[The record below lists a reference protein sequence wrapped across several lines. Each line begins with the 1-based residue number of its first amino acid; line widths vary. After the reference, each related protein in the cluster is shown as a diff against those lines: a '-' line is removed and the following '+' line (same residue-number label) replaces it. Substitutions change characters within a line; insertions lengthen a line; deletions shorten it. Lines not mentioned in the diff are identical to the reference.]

1 MSQETEICKND
12 QAFYPLTNYCN
23 TNKDDVLCK
32 DIKDAQQLYGNAKFY
47 YLAGQFSGSL
57 VSYSCAAVLLN
68 SIIHHLQQKN
78 SHQDLVNAASQ
89 ILQCC
94 LEAVNVL
101 QPKVLSQKSDGKD
114 DEEKRDWEKICTKI
128 KPLVFSKGSV
138 DCLFFSGVA
147 GMNREKKLFKTS
159 LVYPL
164 IYPNLYPKASKG
176 ILLYGPPGTGKT
188 YIAKAAV
195 NELQKQDKSV
205 GVLFFAPS
213 PGELKG
219 KYVGET
225 EKRIEEIF
233 NCASRAACESELG
246 CHDKKKYQAIIFMD
260 EFDAIAQDRSDDP
273 TGLAANSVNTLLQ
286 MMDGINS
293 KPNVAVIAATNFPW
307 KLDGAVLR
315 RFDTQILIGLP
326 SASDIRE
333 VMNIEMKKVI
343 KFKPEKLITWCE
355 GQKQVKDKTED
366 TVLSCDFECVEEIP
380 EDLST
385 QSPYN
390 QVQIDYYN
398 DKEYMSGL
406 VQYMFEKNFS
416 NSDVSR
422 FMKTAQVNSGELSVK
437 SNLFYKAS
445 MIGDFTQEIY
455 ISSLTKIKDEQKAI
469 EESINLLKSFVEGS
483 VDQNTQFYQV
493 EPPDILRI
501 EYNGYY
507 YYNIKA
513 LLYKDNK
520 ILVDHPLIKDIYIK
534 VHKKG
539 QTNDGMGDLN
549 VREYK
554 KNVLGVELYEQEEL
568 VSPGD
573 LSFIQKKETEKTET
587 IPVDIIISFDFYIKQ
602 KSTDDSKKLL
612 PYSTELINK
621 IVIPMYNAGN
631 TVFEKMNE
639 LNKQSGRL
647 DTDDDELGDD
657 DNKDAQEGPPLGDL
671 WFNDSFRTEII
682 PDVKKFKDKESGKTK
697 PILFDL
703 PLEVAAES
711 SIITEFLET
720 IQKDYETN
728 IVNKTSEDF
737 YFKFCNFDFYNYL
750 LLFYVINK
758 QLELESATKIQ
769 KVFRGFVTRN
779 KKQDGE
785 EYQNGGAL
793 PPNIIDTKNKNNF
806 VDFYVESLEVKNNI
820 SIIENLHKENNIF
833 QELEPITI
841 KKNVDGSELNI
852 IYNKGIDTCYIKLTD
867 FKNLIKSFKDYNDR
881 LNLFGEFNEDNLKDF
896 WIAINSNLFKIIFRN
911 VLDNKNLTQLTQKQD
926 YTFPEYIK
934 VKDGGKTFTD
944 VKQRI
949 IQLLINDILKFKSL
963 TEIVYKNDKAKTIG
977 SNAYIGQFLKKIYHT
992 YGIQDDTKK
1001 FYLNLLNLVV
1011 ERVYNNV
1018 NFCETGG
1025 ERFRFIGRGGDNI
1038 TIDETILSDTPDENV
1053 VLHGGKK
1060 KFRLTSKK
1068 NAPKISKKI
1077 SKKKGKPSRKQIK
1090 SQMNKTKRLNKNINN
1105 ENNDKINIE
1114 QKGGAEETYIKF
1126 TKAIISLEPAVTK
1139 AIINKSI
1146 FIATQ
1151 FDYSVISG
1159 KLLYNSALAGIFY
1172 SAKDLF
1178 STTNKD
1184 IKSEQNILEL
1194 QKKNQYLPLVFKKIE
1209 SIGFLTDDTQKDKTL
1224 DDKNIKDI
1232 NISWSQSESGVFSRA
1247 FWEGIVGSIA
1257 SGMTTQSDTNKAN
1270 IGVPILMGIITQ
1282 MISEYTQNDINL
1294 APVLLGILLAS
1305 NIITTTK
1312 DIIGMDYSKEEILN
1326 SIELTTIFNL
1336 ITEIGNI
1343 ELDEDIS
1350 NKSVHQVFNDAI
1362 TKALKKITWWQST
1375 VTSFF
1380 TEFKTKLHSSKSSP
1394 AEIKKYDK
1402 SKLNIDSEI
1411 KKKLTNLNIPIQSF
1425 SYAAT
1430 IVKTTYDK
1438 ETGRQL
1444 QLYDT
1449 DKEALLKELR
1459 TKK

>member
-78 SHQDLVNAASQ
+78 SHQDLVNATSQ

-128 KPLVFSKGSV
+128 KPLVFSKGSD

-445 MIGDFTQEIY
+445 MIEDFTQEIY

-469 EESINLLKSFVEGS
+469 ENSINLLKSFVKGS
-483 VDQNTQFYQV
+483 VDNREFYQV

-539 QTNDGMGDLN
+539 KTYDEDMNDLN
-549 VREYK
+549 VEEYK
-554 KNVLGVELYEQEEL
+554 KNVLGVVYEYKRT
-568 VSPGD
+568 VFGS
-573 LSFIQKKETEKTET
+573 SEKNTKT

-639 LNKQSGRL
+639 LNKQRGRL
-647 DTDDDELGDD
+647 DTGEDEIQQG
-657 DNKDAQEGPPLGDL
+657 PLGDL
-671 WFNDSFRTEII
+671 WFNRYFGTERI
-682 PDVKKFKDKESGKTK
+682 PDVKTFKDKESGKTK

-703 PLEVAAES
+703 PLEVEAES
-711 SIITEFLET
+711 SIITKFLET

-728 IVNKTSEDF
+728 IDYETSEDF

-758 QLELESATKIQ
+758 QQQLELESARKNQ
-769 KVFRGFVTRN
+769 GGQEEKN
-779 KKQDGE
+779 EE
-785 EYQNGGAL
+785 EYQNDGAL
-793 PPNIIDTKNKNNF
+793 PPNIINTEHKNNF

-820 SIIENLHKENNIF
+820 SIIEILHE
-833 QELEPITI
+833 ELEPITI

-867 FKNLIKSFKDYNDR
+867 FKNLIKSFKVYNDK
-881 LNLFGEFNEDNLKDF
+881 LKLFGEINEYNLKDF

-963 TEIVYKNDKAKTIG
+963 TEIVYKNDNNNKLAES
-977 SNAYIGQFLKKIYHT
+977 SNYIFDFITSIFETQG
-992 YGIQDDTKK
+992 D
-1001 FYLNLLNLVV
+1001 YLNLLNLVV
-1011 ERVYNNV
+1011 KRVYNNV

-1025 ERFRFIGRGGDNI
+1025 ERFRGGNSNI

-1126 TKAIISLEPAVTK
+1126 TKAIISLEPAVTE

-1178 STTNKD
+1178 STTKKD

-1232 NISWSQSESGVFSRA
+1232 NISWSQSESGVFSSA
-1247 FWEGIVGSIA
+1247 FWKGFFGSIT
-1257 SGMTTQSDTNKAN
+1257 SGMTTQSDTIKAN
-1270 IGVPILMGIITQ
+1270 IGVPIVTGIITQ
-1282 MISEYTQNDINL
+1282 MIREHTQNDINL
-1294 APVLLGILLAS
+1294 APVLLGILIAS

-1312 DIIGMDYSKEEILN
+1312 DIIGMDYSKEQILN

-1362 TKALKKITWWQST
+1362 TKALKKITWWEST